1 MIKIRQGT
9 KYCSVYELE
18 SQKKTY
24 DRDALV
30 ALIPILPPPPP
41 PPITNHLRLA
51 RASASSTGILFMYDL
66 LNMWIL
72 YEY

>member
-18 SQKKTY
+18 SQKKIY
-24 DRDALV
+24 DRDVLV
-30 ALIPILPPPPP
+30 ALIPILLP

>member
-18 SQKKTY
+18 SQKKIY
-24 DRDALV
+24 DRDVLV
-30 ALIPILPPPPP
+30 ALIPIL

>member
-18 SQKKTY
+18 SQKKIY
-24 DRDALV
+24 DRDVLV
-30 ALIPILPPPPP
+30 ALIPILCPPR
-41 PPITNHLRLA
+41 ITNHLRLA
-51 RASASSTGILFMYDL
+51 RAPSSSTGISFMYDL
-66 LNMWIL
+66 WNMWIL